1 MSYEYLSHHG
11 VKNQKWGQRRF
22 QNKDGSLTPLGRIR
36 YGVGRYQNKDGS
48 LTRVGKKVIRKDIE
62 KNKIPEKYKAYRKA
76 NEKYYDNSDKSDMQN
91 ELLSDLIKTKHA
103 YDMSVYR
110 IANDF
115 LNNHGNKRVTDVRE
129 LTAKGEEE
137 VKKLLKDSEK
147 DMTIWD
153 KNVSVVR
160 RANAYETEKNFNDL
174 KLNRDITKEI
184 DRAYNK
190 KYSEGITTSETTK
203 ESKNRYERY
212 LKEQM
217 KKNKKNGYY

>member
-1 MSYEYLSHHG
+1 MKKLFIKKFLGGVFMQPYDSQELYHHG
-11 VKNQKWGQRRF
+11 IKGMKWGVR
-22 QNKDGSLTPLGRIR
+22 
-36 YGVGRYQNKDGS
+36 RYQNKDGS
-48 LTRVGKKVIRKDIE
+48 LTLAGKKRLRKDIE
-62 KNKIPEKYKAYRKA
+62 TNKIPEKYKAYRKA
-76 NEKYYDNSDKSDMQN
+76 NKKYYDNSDEPDMQN
-91 ELLSDLIKTKHA
+91 KLLSDLVKTKHT
-103 YDMSVYR
+103 YDMSVYKVT
-110 IANDF
+110 NDF
-115 LNNHGNKRVTDVRE
+115 LNKYSNKRVTEVRE

-137 VKKLLKDSEK
+137 VKRLLKDSEK

-153 KNVSVVR
+153 KNVNVVK

-190 KYSEGITTSETTK
+190 KYKEGITTSETTK

-212 LKEQM
+212 LKDQM